1 MILVNDDLDLREVTE
16 RITALYR
23 GLPRSELTSNFEEH
37 PLSNPKENLEHVLSK
52 AMTASLIRFSVIAF
66 IVIVCCWAFLPFLPI
81 LLWALV
87 LAIAL
92 YPIKQYLQAKTKWTS
107 ARTSTLIALAGV
119 LLLGGPTAMVGNSFA
134 TKTFDAYEAYQEGTL
149 VVSKP
154 SETVQDWPVIG
165 EELYD
170 VWNEAS
176 ENLPSFVEKRQ
187 PQIKTLFSWIGDKAS
202 GGAKSVFLLI
212 GAIIIAGIMLAW
224 SQPAAHS
231 IQKIFISFSGKARG
245 PELHALTTATIR
257 QVAIGIIG
265 IAFLTA
271 MTFGATVALS
281 GVPAA
286 ALFTLIALVFA
297 IVQLPVTLVALVA
310 VALLWSGTDNS
321 TLHNMIFT
329 VLILGASLVD
339 NFLKPLILGR
349 GLEVPMP
356 IVLIGAIGGMM
367 SGGILGMFIG
377 AAFLAAGYQVFMK
390 WVEAQTDEPET
401 PVLTDQSSSGTQTT
415 S

>member
-1 MILVNDDLDLREVTE
+1 M
-16 RITALYR
+16 
-23 GLPRSELTSNFEEH
+23 SN
-37 PLSNPKENLEHVLSK
+37 SNENLEKVLSK
-52 AMTASLIRFSVIAF
+52 AFTTSLIRFSVTSF
-66 IVIVCCWAFLPFLPI
+66 IVIVCWWAFLPFLPI

-92 YPIKQYLQAKTKWTS
+92 YPVKLMIERKMGLSS
-107 ARTSTLIALAGV
+107 ARSATLIAIVGV
-119 LLLGGPTAMVGNSFA
+119 LILGTPTAMVGNSFA
-134 TKTFDAYEAYQEGTL
+134 SKTLGVFESYRDGTL

-154 SETVQDWPVIG
+154 ADSVKEWPLVG
-165 EELYD
+165 RKLHK
-170 VWNEAS
+170 VWDEAA
-176 ENLPSFVEKRQ
+176 EDLPNFIEKRQ
-187 PQIKTLFSWIGDKAS
+187 PQIKGVFSWFINSATGA
-202 GGAKSVFLLI
+202 AKSVFMLI

-224 SQPAAHS
+224 AQPAARS
-231 IQKIFISFSGKARG
+231 IRKIFISFTDEERG
-245 PELHALTTATIR
+245 PELHELTTATIR

-271 MTFGATVALS
+271 MVFGGVVALS

-297 IVQLPVTLVALVA
+297 IVQLPVTIIAIVA
-310 VALLWSGTDNS
+310 VAILWSGDTGTIHNS
-321 TLHNMIFT
+321 IFT
-329 VLILGASLVD
+329 VLLIAASLID

-356 IVLIGAIGGMM
+356 IVLIGAVGGMM

-390 WVEAQTDEPET
+390 WVDAETQDVAAELEDTDPPEKELEQ
-401 PVLTDQSSSGTQTT
+401 PKD
-415 S
+415 